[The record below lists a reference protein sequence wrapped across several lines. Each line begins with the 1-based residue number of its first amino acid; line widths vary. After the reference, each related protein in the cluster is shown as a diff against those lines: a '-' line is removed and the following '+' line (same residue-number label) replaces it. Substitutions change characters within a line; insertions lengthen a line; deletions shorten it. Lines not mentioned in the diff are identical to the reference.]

1 MPFTV
6 MEDELMRTLTTG
18 RFGSAT
24 VALVLLLTLA
34 GCSTNL
40 GTGALGGAAAGAVV
54 GGLAGGS
61 ARGAILGAAIGG
73 AAGAA
78 IGAVMDAQADDLQD
92 RLPNARVERV
102 GEGIAVTF
110 DSGILFAVNQSTLQ
124 SAGQTNLR
132 DLTASLEEYE
142 GTEVLVVGHTDSTGE
157 EAYNQSL
164 SERRA
169 DAARTYLIGSGLDG
183 SRVRAMGRGELEPI
197 ATNDTD
203 AGRQQNRR
211 VEIAI
216 FADEAMRQRMLRN
229 NR

>member
-1 MPFTV
+1 MR
-6 MEDELMRTLTTG
+6 ELTRG
-18 RFGSAT
+18 RFGSVMILS
-24 VALVLLLTLA
+24 VALLSIS
-34 GCSTNL
+34 GCASNL
-40 GTGALGGAAAGAVV
+40 RTGALGGAAAGAVI
-54 GGLAGGS
+54 GGLASGS
-61 ARGAILGAAIGG
+61 ARGAIVGAAIGG

-78 IGAVMDAQADDLQD
+78 VGAIMDSQAEDLQD

-110 DSGILFAVNQSTLQ
+110 DSGILFAVNQATLQ
-124 SAGQTNLR
+124 PAGQQNLR
-132 DLTASLEEYE
+132 DLVASLEEYE

-169 DAARTYLIGSGLDG
+169 DAARNFLTGAGLDAG
-183 SRVRAMGRGELEPI
+183 RVRAMGRGELEPI

-216 FADEAMRQRMLRN
+216 FASEEMRNRMIRE
-229 NR
+229 NRGGE